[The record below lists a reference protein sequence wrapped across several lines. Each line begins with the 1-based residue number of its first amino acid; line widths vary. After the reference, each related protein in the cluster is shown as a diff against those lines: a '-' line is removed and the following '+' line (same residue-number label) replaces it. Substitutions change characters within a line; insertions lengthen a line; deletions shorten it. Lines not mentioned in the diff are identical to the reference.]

1 MFEDIQQHRAAVAE
15 NIKKAMEIGFTGN
28 ELEKAHKVGDI
39 HPNGKWVWT
48 QLPSGKY
55 DWRVIK
61 KTGAGSGG
69 SAPAAAQKTAQS
81 GEDLISKVPGLKN
94 LKEYLTIF
102 NSKYTDFDK
111 VSLSKTPKGNWD
123 VRYDGHRLGIMNG
136 DQISESVVKKMG
148 FHLSK
153 EEKEK
158 MREDSFAREKEKREK
173 LAKEKSG
180 GEKKEFKIGS
190 QITKENV
197 EDFADRINRGELHV
211 VYTYGKS
218 QNYVVKKAAK
228 PYNENGKTKVQLT
241 FQYIGNDKNNADY
254 PDGTQ
259 VDDWKI
265 EELNDRISRG
275 KITVARKNGSAKKT
289 DEKHKETKAAKVPS
303 GHRIHYEDD
312 LVEVYDDKGK
322 KVYSGLFDYCD
333 YKDENYKWNE
343 TDKNYD
349 LPHGYKLVGKTKH

>member
-1 MFEDIQQHRAAVAE
+1 MFEELNQHRAAVAE
-15 NIKKAMEIGFTGN
+15 NIQKACEIGFTGN
-28 ELEKAHKVGDI
+28 ELEKAHKVGDV

-61 KTGAGSGG
+61 KTSAPSSG
-69 SAPAAAQKTAQS
+69 SAPATAQK
-81 GEDLISKVPGLKN
+81 
-94 LKEYLTIF
+94 
-102 NSKYTDFDK
+102 
-111 VSLSKTPKGNWD
+111 PK
-123 VRYDGHRLGIMNG
+123 
-136 DQISESVVKKMG
+136 
-148 FHLSK
+148 K
-153 EEKEK
+153 EEEIKG
-158 MREDSFAREKEKREK
+158 FINILKRKPNERHFEIMDDAELK
-173 LAKEKSG
+173 RFRDVAHKCWLDDENLNRSTRIQCRDWRDLAKQELEYRAKEKSG

-265 EELNDRISRG
+265 EELNDSISRG
-275 KITVARKNGSAKKT
+275 KITVARKNGSVKKT
-289 DEKHKETKAAKVPS
+289 NEKHKETKAAKVPS

-343 TDKNYD
+343 KDKNYD